1 MEGNIGNSGFWNIR
15 INGRMNF
22 AQKCSFFN
30 RNILY
35 RKWWSN
41 NPTFR
46 FANRGKRTRRKK
58 REHRHGRFFS
68 PLSFNFTHRGA
79 ASMLKCYTTIDSLF
93 FSLPLISSSSLENKK
108 KEKKRNGGSNETRW
122 IKRKNAL
129 KACIINARFHRE
141 TDSSLMHAR
150 INETSTSWLGF
161 TYTPPCQFCDRTVNR
176 GTMRERVNGI
186 NQTRDWN

>member
-1 MEGNIGNSGFWNIR
+1 MMKQQQQHWENMVNMY
-15 INGRMNF
+15 INN
-22 AQKCSFFN
+22 KCLFT
-30 RNILY
+30 RLY
-35 RKWWSN
+35 
-41 NPTFR
+41 PR

-108 KEKKRNGGSNETRW
+108 KEREKGTVVDRTRHAELRGKMPESLYYQCSVSSRNR
-122 IKRKNAL
+122 L
-129 KACIINARFHRE
+129 FLDARAYQRDVDFV
-141 TDSSLMHAR
+141 AR
-150 INETSTSWLGF
+150 LYL
-161 TYTPPCQFCDRTVNR
+161 YTPPCQSCDRTVNR

-186 NQTRDWN
+186 NQTRD